1 MCACVLVHYTC
12 YFYLTVLTEMA
23 GGKQP
28 QGSGKI
34 YSEIDDE
41 PYDAVLGADSIVAQ
55 QNPAYIAGSE
65 PSISPNPSTNAPIP
79 VSHVYVNEGAVNYN
93 ITMNSR
99 GEEEGTERVKSRKDE
114 EGEDDTYYTP
124 MDGSSA
130 NMEEVEKPVPSR
142 AALKEAQKQ
151 SRAEEEGTLDWEMI
165 AGATSLGEVDGT
177 SGSNWREGRSGVAK
191 ETAPHE
197 VLDTET
203 TSL

>member
-1 MCACVLVHYTC
+1 MCIGSLNIPLLFAV
-12 YFYLTVLTEMA
+12 FTEMA

-55 QNPAYIAGSE
+55 QNPAYIPVSRSQ
-65 PSISPNPSTNAPIP
+65 PSSSPNPSTNAPIP
-79 VSHVYVNEGAVNYN
+79 VSHIYVNEGADNYN
-93 ITMNSR
+93 ITINSR
-99 GEEEGTERVKSRKDE
+99 DEEEGTERVKSRMDE

-124 MDGSSA
+124 MDGGSREV
-130 NMEEVEKPVPSR
+130 EEVGKPVPSR

-151 SRAEEEGTLDWEMI
+151 SKAEEEGTLDWEMI
-165 AGATSLGEVDGT
+165 AGATTLGEVDGT
-177 SGSNWREGRSGVAK
+177 SGSNWRESGSGVAT

-197 VLDTET
+197 VIDTET

>member
-1 MCACVLVHYTC
+1 
-12 YFYLTVLTEMA
+12 MA
-23 GGKQP
+23 GGKQS
-28 QGSGKI
+28 QSSDKI
-34 YSEIDDE
+34 CSEIDDE

-65 PSISPNPSTNAPIP
+65 PSISPNPSTNAPVP
-79 VSHVYVNEGAVNYN
+79 VSHIYVNEGTVNYD

-99 GEEEGTERVKSRKDE
+99 GEEDSTENAKSKKEE
-114 EGEDDTYYTP
+114 EGDDVTYYTP
-124 MDGSSA
+124 MDGGSA

-151 SRAEEEGTLDWEMI
+151 SRTEEEGTLDWGMI
-165 AGATSLGEVDGT
+165 AGATYLGEVDGT
-177 SGSNWREGRSGVAK
+177 SGSNWRESGSGVVK

-197 VLDTET
+197 ALDTET